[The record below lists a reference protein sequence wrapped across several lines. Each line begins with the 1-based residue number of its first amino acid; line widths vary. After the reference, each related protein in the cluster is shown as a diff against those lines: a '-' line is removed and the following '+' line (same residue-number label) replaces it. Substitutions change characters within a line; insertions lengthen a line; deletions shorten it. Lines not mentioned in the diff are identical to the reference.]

1 MKHQTR
7 TFLLIMVL
15 TAGLISCNTNPNK
28 NKDKDDNKSHLPK
41 SVGKTSE
48 LLVIMNEPYWNG
60 SMGDSVRSWFGQDVP
75 GLPQVEPCFT
85 TPNVNMSLLNN
96 RMFKTHRNIFIADID
111 EKYQKAFIET
121 KEDLWASPQR
131 VVRVNSPDLKGFNK
145 MFDEYRQA
153 FLTLYHNNEIRRI
166 QTTFKAGE
174 KISIRQ
180 KLMRDHQI
188 SMVFPEGF
196 MIAKE
201 FDNILWIRKETQ
213 TESQGLLISFEAYE
227 NKSQFD
233 KKNLI
238 MRRNVLTRKHIP
250 GPTEGSYMKVSA
262 FYEPDYR
269 QFSFH
274 DNFAVEMRGLWDV
287 ENDFMGGPFLSYS
300 FYDEKLEKLVTLDS
314 YVYAPGSDKRD
325 LLLQME
331 AIMKTYKSIL
341 KK

>member
-188 SMVFPEGF
+188 SMVFPE
-196 MIAKE
+196 A
-201 FDNILWIRKETQ
+201 L
-213 TESQGLLISFEAYE
+213 
-227 NKSQFD
+227 
-233 KKNLI
+233 
-238 MRRNVLTRKHIP
+238 
-250 GPTEGSYMKVSA
+250 
-262 FYEPDYR
+262 
-269 QFSFH
+269 
-274 DNFAVEMRGLWDV
+274 
-287 ENDFMGGPFLSYS
+287 
-300 FYDEKLEKLVTLDS
+300 
-314 YVYAPGSDKRD
+314 
-325 LLLQME
+325 
-331 AIMKTYKSIL
+331 
-341 KK
+341 